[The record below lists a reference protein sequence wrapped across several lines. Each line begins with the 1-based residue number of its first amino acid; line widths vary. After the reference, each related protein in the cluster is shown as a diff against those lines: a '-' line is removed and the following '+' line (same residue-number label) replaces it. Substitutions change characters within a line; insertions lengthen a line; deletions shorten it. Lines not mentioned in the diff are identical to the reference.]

1 MELQDQVNL
10 LYKRM
15 AAMEAE
21 IELLK
26 KGGTSPS
33 PSSPT
38 RSIMDLKDIMEAKER
53 KAGYIRNEFSA
64 EVATG
69 RHWSNEEKRQEYR
82 KLRAEIRDLNN
93 SIASL

>member
-1 MELQDQVNL
+1 MKDLQDQVNL

-15 AAMEAE
+15 AA
-21 IELLK
+21 IEEKVSSLS
-26 KGGTSPS
+26 KGSPS

-53 KAGYIRNEFSA
+53 KAGYLRNEFSA